1 MKTLAKL
8 LRLRNAIKEL
18 QQISWATSLM
28 EKRYY
33 IDDLSETEAKE
44 IIDAY
49 LSFIPNVEK
58 VLSELKDELNEEKN
72 PTN

>member
-1 MKTLAKL
+1 MKILAKL
-8 LRLRNAIKEL
+8 LRLRNSIKEL

-33 IDDLSETEAKE
+33 IDDLNDSEAQE

-49 LSFIPNVEK
+49 LSFIPKVEK
-58 VLSELKDELNEEKN
+58 LLNELKDELNEKEN
-72 PTN
+72 STN

>member
-1 MKTLAKL
+1 MKILAKL

-33 IDDLSETEAKE
+33 IDDLNDNEAQE

-49 LSFIPNVEK
+49 LSFIPKVEK
-58 VLSELKDELNEEKN
+58 VLNELKDELNEKEN
-72 PTN
+72 STN

>member
-1 MKTLAKL
+1 MKILAKL

-33 IDDLSETEAKE
+33 IDDLSETEAQE

-49 LSFIPNVEK
+49 LSFVPKVEK
-58 VLSELKDELNEEKN
+58 VLNELKDELNEKEN
-72 PTN
+72 STN